1 MRLLAILI
9 GLLAACEAH
18 NRTSRILSAAN
29 ADHIDLESISLLAD
43 ALASIQAIYDR
54 TNTTLPSGI
63 AEGSIVDVHAHVVPP
78 WYRTLVPSTGQ
89 SPTPA
94 WSLETHLNFMAGAGI
109 KHGVLSIGTPGSV
122 VFPGSRVKSAALA
135 RLLNEY
141 LAAVNCILSELV
153 VNGGL
158 TRRSSPTNPQT
169 SSRSSR

>member
-1 MRLLAILI
+1 MKMRLLTTLI
-9 GLLAACEAH
+9 SLLAACEAH
-18 NRTSRILSAAN
+18 NHTSRILSAAN
-29 ADHIDLESISLLAD
+29 ADHIDLNSIYSLAE
-43 ALASIQAIYDR
+43 ALTSVQAIYDL
-54 TNTTLPSGI
+54 TNTTLPKGI

-122 VFPGSRVKSAALA
+122 VFPGSQVKSAALA

-141 LAAVNCILSELV
+141 LAAVQSTI
-153 VNGGL
+153 
-158 TRRSSPTNPQT
+158 
-169 SSRSSR
+169 SRKAWEKKD